1 MDCPCQHPAGADAGS
16 TGEMGTTKE
25 QGMIRKLKVLGLA
38 LVAVLAFS
46 AVAASAS
53 QAFEFTSFN
62 TVTEEHEGG
71 TSVGNQTE
79 GNKHKF
85 TPTGGFSSIQCTV
98 AHFTGTSATGTE
110 AAPTTHPEY
119 SGCTD
124 SLGRAVDVSTAGC
137 NYVFHVTKG
146 SGDEFEGTTDIE
158 CEAGKAIV
166 VSITNGSKE
175 VVCTDTVGAQNGT
188 GPVVFKNMTESSPTD
203 ITVESK
209 ATNVVNTVKNGPGFF
224 PCGAADGTYKN
235 GTYTG
240 NTTVQAFNNEGEPID
255 LTVM

>member
-1 MDCPCQHPAGADAGS
+1 
-16 TGEMGTTKE
+16 
-25 QGMIRKLKVLGLA
+25 MIRKLKVLGLA

-62 TVTEEHEGG
+62 TATELHEGG

-85 TPTGGFSSIQCTV
+85 TPAGGFASIQCTT
-98 AHFTGTSATGTE
+98 AHFTGKSATGTE
-110 AAPTTHPEY
+110 PEPTSHPEY
-119 SGCTD
+119 SGCVD
-124 SLGRAVDVSTAGC
+124 SLGRNVDVSTAGC
-137 NYVFHVTKG
+137 NYIFHVNKETAA
-146 SGDEFEGTTDIE
+146 DEYEGTTDIE

-166 VSITNGSKE
+166 VSITNGAKE
-175 VVCTDTVGAQNGT
+175 VVCTDTVGAQKGT
-188 GPVVFKNMTESSPTD
+188 GPVIFKNMTESSPTD
-203 ITVESK
+203 VTVESK